1 MGKRSTSVPDV
12 RSTAGTFRFT
22 LQLCSYAQEYVATM
36 TPTVPP
42 GNLYEHVLRALN
54 AISRPSTVEEIAEK
68 LNAQLGKGEKPFSV
82 REVS

>member
-1 MGKRSTSVPDV
+1 
-12 RSTAGTFRFT
+12 
-22 LQLCSYAQEYVATM
+22 M